1 MTDFDSFLN
10 IEKNDFMQKQFEHG
24 SSDFVSFWEKEALKL
39 SWFKPWHTALIW
51 QAPSARWFEG
61 GKINACY
68 NALDVHIQNKKGSKN
83 ALIWEGEP
91 GDTRHISYQE
101 LYDEVNNLSYVL
113 KNLGI
118 KKGDRVAIYMPM
130 IPEAVMAMLA
140 CARIGAIHSVVFAGF
155 SSEALKDR
163 INDSTAKLL
172 ITADGGF
179 RKGKIVPL
187 KDMADQALLDAPSI
201 EHVLVFERTKQP
213 VSMKNG
219 RDLYYHSIKPVHN
232 QYINPEPMEAE
243 DPLFILYTSGTTGK
257 PKGIVHS
264 TGGYLVGARS
274 TMDSVFAIKD
284 SDVFWCTADI
294 GWITGHTYLTYG
306 PLLACS
312 SCIIYEGV
320 PDFPEKNRFW
330 QIIDKYKVTI
340 FYTAP
345 TAIRSF
351 MKWGFS
357 WLTPFNLDSLRLLG
371 SVGEP
376 INPEAWQW
384 YYKNVGLS
392 KCPIV
397 DTWWQTETGSIMMS
411 PVPGYSKLKPG
422 SPTGPLPGIKASIL
436 DEEGLPAQQGYLTIE
451 NPWPSMLR
459 GIYNDQE
466 RFQKTYFSKF
476 CNRFYVTGDGASID
490 NDGFYTISGRVDDVI
505 NVSGH
510 RLGTMEI
517 ESAFVEHPNVA
528 EAAAI
533 GINHEIKGQAIAA
546 FITLKEGC
554 QGTHELE
561 KILKAHIDKKIGPIA
576 RPESITFVEELPKTR
591 SGKIMRRLLRDI
603 AEGRSLGDTTSLSDQ
618 GVLKYAKDSY
628 RVTS

>member
-10 IEKNDFMQKQFEHG
+10 NDKKAFMQNQFEHG
-24 SSDFVSFWEKEALKL
+24 SNDFVSFWEKEALKL
-39 SWFKPWHTALIW
+39 SWFSPWHTALIW
-51 QAPSARWFEG
+51 KAPFAKWFEG
-61 GKINACY
+61 GQINASF
-68 NALDVHIQNKKGSKN
+68 NALDVHIQNQKGSKN
-83 ALIWEGEP
+83 ALTWEGEP
-91 GDTRHISYQE
+91 GDTRLVTYQQ
-101 LYDEVNNLSYVL
+101 LYDEVNNFSYVL

-118 KKGDRVAIYMPM
+118 QKGDRVAIYMPM

-163 INDSTAKLL
+163 LNDSKAKLL
-172 ITADGGF
+172 ITSDGGY

-187 KDMADQALLDAPSI
+187 KDMADQAILDAPSV
-201 EHVLVFERTKQP
+201 EHVLVIERTKQP
-213 VSMKNG
+213 VYMKDG
-219 RDLYYHSIKPVHN
+219 RDLYYHMIKPHQN
-232 QYINPEPMEAE
+232 QYVSPEPMEAE

-274 TMDSVFAIKD
+274 TMDSVFGIQD

-306 PLLACS
+306 PLLACA
-312 SCIIYEGV
+312 SCVIYEGV

-330 QIIDKYKVTI
+330 QLIDKYKVSI

-351 MKWGFS
+351 MKWGHS
-357 WLTPFNLDSLRLLG
+357 WLSPFNLGSLRLLG

-376 INPEAWQW
+376 INPEAWLW
-384 YYKNVGLS
+384 YYKNVGHS
-392 KCPIV
+392 KCPVV

-422 SPTGPLPGIKASIL
+422 SPTGALPGIKVGIV
-436 DEEGLPAQQGYLTIE
+436 DEDGFPSSKGYLTVE

-476 CNRFYVTGDGASID
+476 DNRLYVTGDGATFEA
-490 NDGFYTISGRVDDVI
+490 DGFYTISGRVDDVI

-517 ESAFVEHPNVA
+517 ESAFIDHPSVA

-533 GINHEIKGQAIAA
+533 GVSHEIKGQAVAA
-546 FITLKEGC
+546 FITLKEGI
-554 QGTHELE
+554 QGTLDLE
-561 KILKAHIDKKIGPIA
+561 KVLKAHIDKKIGAIA

-603 AEGRSLGDTTSLSDQ
+603 AEGKSIGDTTSLSDQ
-618 GVLKYAKDSY
+618 NILKYAKESY
-628 RVTS
+628 AKTL